1 MRGLTRR
8 EFVVWLSL
16 GSAGLLVAGC
26 GSAASPQPT
35 GVPVAAATTAPAAV
49 ARQTNPQ
56 GDWDALVAAATQEG
70 KVVVET
76 PVGEGYRQGVEVF
89 ANTFP
94 GIQAEHQP
102 FPDSATFIPRLD
114 QERKAGI
121 FTFDVTASTPIPT
134 LQSIKPAGDL
144 DPLRP
149 LLMLPEVLD
158 DKAWFGGF
166 ESRWA
171 DSTQSHV
178 FRHLLNVTRSLFIN
192 TDLIGEEEIKTLD
205 DLLDPR
211 WKGKIVTSDVTQGYI
226 YSPFTMIREQKGED
240 WIKRFFIDQEPQMIR
255 DRRQAVETLVR
266 GGAPIG
272 FGLHPLVMKDFK
284 SQGLANNIKNPE
296 VPGTVYSGGDI
307 VAVFNRAPHPN
318 AAKLFI
324 NWLLS
329 KDGQIAWSSKNVIN
343 SARTDVPVVDP
354 DTAPGKTVYDD
365 PTQEK
370 WLPNVAATQEYLKK
384 LVS

>member
-1 MRGLTRR
+1 M
-8 EFVVWLSL
+8 
-16 GSAGLLVAGC
+16 VAGC
-26 GSAASPQPT
+26 TGASQSQAT
-35 GVPVAAATTAPAAV
+35 VATTAPATSAPFV
-49 ARQTNPQ
+49 ATRQADPQ
-56 GDWDALVAAATQEG
+56 ADWDALVAAAKQEG
-70 KVVVET
+70 KVVIET
-76 PVGEGYRQGVEVF
+76 PVGTGYRDAIQIF
-89 ANTFP
+89 ADAFP
-94 GIQAEHQP
+94 GIVPEHQP
-102 FPDSATFIPRLD
+102 FPDGATFIPRLD

-121 FTFDVTASTPIPT
+121 FSFDVAATTPIPT
-134 LQSIKPAGDL
+134 LQAIKPSGAL

-149 LLMLPEVLD
+149 LLILPEVLD

-171 DSTQSHV
+171 DSTSSHV

-192 TDLIGEEEIKTLD
+192 TDLIREDEIKTLD

-211 WKGKIVTSDVTQGYI
+211 WKGQIVTSDVTQGYI
-226 YSPFTMIREQKGED
+226 YSPFTVIREQKGEE
-240 WIKRFFIDQEPQMIR
+240 WIKRFFVDQQPQMIR
-255 DRRQAVETLVR
+255 DRRQAVEVLVR

-284 SQGLANNIKNPE
+284 SQGLANHIKNPE
-296 VPGTVYSGGDI
+296 VPGAVYAGGDI
-307 VAVFNRAPHPN
+307 VALFNRAPHPN

-329 KDGQIAWSSKNVIN
+329 KDGQIAWSTKNEVN
-343 SARTDVPVVDP
+343 SGRTDIPVVDP
-354 DTAPGKTVYDD
+354 GTAPGKVTYED

-370 WLPNVAATQEYLKK
+370 WLPNVAATQEFLKK